1 LKRRGACILFAC
13 GGTGGHLYPAVAV
26 ADEIKRRKPD
36 ADIMFVGTKG
46 KIESRV
52 VPLHGYRFRTIWVSG
67 IPRQLKLAS
76 ILFPLKVLV
85 ALVQSYMIVR
95 KIRPAVVVGTGGYV
109 CGPPLYVANL
119 LGVPTLI
126 QEQNS
131 HPGLTTRLLAPRA
144 TQVHISFEASR
155 TLLKRQDNIR
165 LTGNPTRSTIGGV
178 PRNEGAMF
186 FGLDPGRKTLLV
198 FGGSQGAIPINRA
211 ILRILSDLTSM
222 GAQILWQTGDG
233 DFENIKRLLTA
244 QAMTQPERV
253 CIHGFIE
260 RMENAYAASDL
271 AVCRAGA
278 TTLAELMQAGLPSVL
293 VPLPS
298 AAADH
303 QTANA
308 KSMAEAGASI
318 VCSEE
323 RMEENLLDI
332 IVGLI
337 RDPSRLLDMAQHARS
352 LGRTDATAVLADAVL
367 DLAER

>member
-1 LKRRGACILFAC
+1 
-13 GGTGGHLYPAVAV
+13 
-26 ADEIKRRKPD
+26 
-36 ADIMFVGTKG
+36 
-46 KIESRV
+46 
-52 VPLHGYRFRTIWVSG
+52 
-67 IPRQLKLAS
+67 
-76 ILFPLKVLV
+76 
-85 ALVQSYMIVR
+85 
-95 KIRPAVVVGTGGYV
+95 
-109 CGPPLYVANL
+109 
-119 LGVPTLI
+119 
-126 QEQNS
+126 
-131 HPGLTTRLLAPRA
+131 
-144 TQVHISFEASR
+144 
-155 TLLKRQDNIR
+155 
-165 LTGNPTRSTIGGV
+165 
-178 PRNEGAMF
+178 MF

-211 ILRILSDLTSM
+211 ILRILSDLTSI
-222 GAQILWQTGDG
+222 GAQVLWQTGDG